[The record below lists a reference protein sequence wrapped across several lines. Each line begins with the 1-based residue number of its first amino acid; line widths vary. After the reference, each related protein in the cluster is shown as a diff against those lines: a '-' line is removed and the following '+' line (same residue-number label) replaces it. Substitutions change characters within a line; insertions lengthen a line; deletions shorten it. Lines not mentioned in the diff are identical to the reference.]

1 MSDIK
6 LSIITA
12 TWNSSKT
19 VAATMESLA
28 QQTFQNY
35 ESIIVDGL
43 SSDDTLDVVRR
54 SGVKV
59 GKIISER
66 DKGIYD
72 ALNKGIAAAQGEY
85 VGFLHSDDVLASPT
99 SLERLVDCI
108 NQTRPDAVY
117 ADLQYVDKEDVQK
130 VIRYWKSGS
139 YNRNRLKNGWMPPHP
154 TFYMRRNLY
163 SELGG
168 FNLNYKISADYDSLM
183 RYLWVNNVGLE
194 YLPEVL
200 IKMRIGGAS
209 NRSLSN
215 IIRKSKEDF
224 AVMKEYSMP
233 VFRAI
238 LGKNLS
244 KLPQFFLR

>member
-28 QQTFQNY
+28 RQTFQNY

-54 SGVKV
+54 SGVRI

-85 VGFLHSDDVLASPT
+85 VGFLHSDDILASPS
-99 SLERLVDCI
+99 SLEKLVDCI
-108 NQTRPDAVY
+108 DRKKPDAVY
-117 ADLQYVDKEDVQK
+117 ADLQYVDKENTNK

-139 YNRNRLKNGWMPPHP
+139 YSRSRLKNGWMPPHP

-183 RYLWVNNVGLE
+183 RYLWVNNVRLE

-244 KLPQFFLR
+244 KLPQFFIR

>member
-1 MSDIK
+1 MK

-28 QQTFQNY
+28 RQTFQNY

-54 SGVKV
+54 SGVRI

-85 VGFLHSDDVLASPT
+85 VGFLHSDDILASPS
-99 SLERLVDCI
+99 SLEKLVDCI
-108 NQTRPDAVY
+108 DRKKPDAVY
-117 ADLQYVDKEDVQK
+117 ADLQYVDKENTNK

-139 YNRNRLKNGWMPPHP
+139 YSRSRLKNGWMPPHP

-183 RYLWVNNVGLE
+183 RYLWVNNVRLE

-244 KLPQFFLR
+244 KLPQFFIR

>member
-54 SGVKV
+54 SGVKI

-85 VGFLHSDDVLASPT
+85 IGFLHSDDILASPS
-99 SLERLVDCI
+99 SLEKLVDCI
-108 NQTRPDAVY
+108 DRTRPDAVY
-117 ADLQYVDKEDVQK
+117 ADLQYVDKEDTNK

-139 YNRNRLKNGWMPPHP
+139 YSRSRLKNGWMPPHP

-168 FNLNYKISADYDSLM
+168 FNLNYKISADYDSIM
-183 RYLWVNNVGLE
+183 RYLWVNNVSLE

-233 VFRAI
+233 VFRAV
-238 LGKNLS
+238 LGKNFS
-244 KLPQFFLR
+244 KLPQFFIR